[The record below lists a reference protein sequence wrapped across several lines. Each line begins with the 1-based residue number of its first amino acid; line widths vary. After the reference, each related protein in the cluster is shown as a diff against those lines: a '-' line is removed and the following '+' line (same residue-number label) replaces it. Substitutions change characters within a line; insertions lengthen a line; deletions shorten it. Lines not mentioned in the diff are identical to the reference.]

1 MSLGREL
8 RSARMR
14 ADLTQEQLAV
24 SAGLDRAY
32 VSLLEND
39 HKSPTVDTLFRLCRA
54 LGTPASDLLARVERE
69 QQADNPPKT
78 APASPIRGE
87 RGRQRKQA
95 DE

>member
-1 MSLGREL
+1 MSLGSEL
-8 RSARMR
+8 RSARLR

-54 LGTPASDLLARVERE
+54 LGTTPSSILARVEEEQSAEATKQSDAMSTRRE
-69 QQADNPPKT
+69 TKKRGQA
-78 APASPIRGE
+78 SG
-87 RGRQRKQA
+87 
-95 DE
+95 